1 MEYGAVPKIVNT
13 TYEND
18 SVVVQVA
25 TMWTIEDVQSYIAA
39 CRKYGARIVDVFRN
53 VIVVEY
59 KKDSDG
65 KIGIPA

>member
-1 MEYGAVPKIVNT
+1 MEYGAVPKIVKT
-13 TYEND
+13 MFED
-18 SVVVQVA
+18 DKVVVQSVA
-25 TMWTIEDVQSYIAA
+25 MWTIDDVQSYIAA

>member
-13 TYEND
+13 AYEND

-25 TMWTIEDVQSYIAA
+25 TMWTIEDVQSYTAA
-39 CRKYGARIVDVFRN
+39 CRKYGGKILDTFRN
-53 VIVVEY
+53 IVVVKYE
-59 KKDSDG
+59 KDSDG